1 MSHILE
7 NTLLTLHTTT
17 NDNVNDV
24 IVSTNERAR
33 YLMLQPLYSSDAD
46 LQTTSEIHVVMY
58 PVRFAAQTAV
68 AVEQFQTSS
77 CVFQKLHVSQGT
89 IIVCLIDSI

>member
-24 IVSTNERAR
+24 VVDERESQIPDATA
-33 YLMLQPLYSSDAD
+33 LYSSDAD